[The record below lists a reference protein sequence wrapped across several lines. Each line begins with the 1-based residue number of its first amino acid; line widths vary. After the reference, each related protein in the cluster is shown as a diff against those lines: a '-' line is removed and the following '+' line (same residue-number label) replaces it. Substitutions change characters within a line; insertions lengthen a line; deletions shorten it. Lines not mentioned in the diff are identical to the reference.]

1 MADAVDRL
9 ARRIRD
15 AMRSTA
21 MRSPRF
27 WGAAAV
33 ILVLLGAVAAGAS
46 GSATTTVRV
55 KKGDLVTTV
64 AVTGTLKAVNADLLG
79 PPTVAH
85 MWNFNI
91 ARMAPEGSVV
101 KKGATVLVFDTSNLL
116 RELKEKQA
124 ESAEASKQMEKKKA
138 ELQVQKEDSTLKQ
151 AEAQADLR
159 KIRMLLDV
167 PPELKA
173 ANDLKKTKLDLRAAE
188 ARVASLRTSLAASL
202 RAGREELASL
212 AEKKRRA
219 DERVREIED
228 AIRRMDVKA
237 PRAGTV
243 IYQAD
248 WNGNKKAVGDQCW
261 VGEKVLEVADLQHM
275 KAEGEVDEVDSG
287 KVAPGQRTTL
297 KLDAAPD
304 SAYTGRIRSV
314 WGALQAKSPANP
326 LKVVKLDIIL
336 DRTDTRRMMPGMRFT
351 GTIDTGVVRSVLT
364 VPAAAVVVG
373 PAGPEVMRRSLFG
386 WRKTPVVIGTR
397 AGKTV
402 QIISGL
408 AQGDRIL
415 ERWPG
420 KDRP

>member
-1 MADAVDRL
+1 MYAAATRGPL
-9 ARRIRD
+9 
-15 AMRSTA
+15 
-21 MRSPRF
+21 F

-46 GSATTTVRV
+46 GSAATTARV
-55 KKGDLVTTV
+55 KRADLVTTV

-79 PPTVAH
+79 PPAVAR

-212 AEKKRRA
+212 AEKKKRA
-219 DERVREIED
+219 DERVRELED

-237 PRAGTV
+237 PRPGTV
-243 IYQAD
+243 IYQVD

-287 KVAPGQRTTL
+287 KVAPGQRATL

-304 SAYTGRIRSV
+304 STYTGRIRSV

-326 LKVVKLDIIL
+326 LKVVKLDIVL

-351 GTIDTGVVRSVLT
+351 GTIDTGVVKNVLT

-373 PAGPEVMRRSLFG
+373 PAGPEVMRRSFFG

-397 AGKTV
+397 AGKAV
-402 QIISGL
+402 QIVSGL
-408 AQGDRIL
+408 APGDRIL